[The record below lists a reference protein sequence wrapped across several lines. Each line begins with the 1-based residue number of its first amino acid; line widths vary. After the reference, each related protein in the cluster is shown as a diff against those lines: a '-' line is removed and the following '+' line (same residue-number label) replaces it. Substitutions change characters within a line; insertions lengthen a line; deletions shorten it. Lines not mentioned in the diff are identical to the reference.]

1 MDGGA
6 SLAVSLST
14 NVIKLYDRS
23 TLQCKATLR
32 GHQAPIND
40 LHPSAVAPHTLYSC
54 SSDGTLVVWDCR
66 TGEAASTITVPGAEL
81 HSVTAGMGDALVV
94 VGMEARA
101 VFYDSKTGAELGDY
115 TQSHTDTITQ
125 VGNTV

>member
-1 MDGGA
+1 MWC
-6 SLAVSLST
+6 
-14 NVIKLYDRS
+14 NVIDDDEHVESL
-23 TLQCKATLR
+23 L
-32 GHQAPIND
+32 
-40 LHPSAVAPHTLYSC
+40 
-54 SSDGTLVVWDCR
+54 
-66 TGEAASTITVPGAEL
+66 
-81 HSVTAGMGDALVV
+81 LVV